1 MLSVPYGQ
9 KGIAMT
15 SSTHDERWKELC
27 QAIVE
32 EPDSNRLME
41 LVTKL
46 NRVLEER
53 ETEFK
58 RRNNSAGLV
67 SH

>member
-1 MLSVPYGQ
+1 
-9 KGIAMT
+9 MT

-58 RRNNSAGLV
+58 RWNNSAGLV

>member
-1 MLSVPYGQ
+1 
-9 KGIAMT
+9 MT
-15 SSTHDERWKELC
+15 SSTHNDRWRELC

-53 ETEFK
+53 ETE
-58 RRNNSAGLV
+58 V
-67 SH
+67 SRLRSNGSPSSDGNG